1 METVVVGLIKG
12 RHEMPVPSYIFE
24 EDIKDMFNYYE
35 IRKHISDFIH
45 DKVGVDYYHLGQYHS
60 NRGKKH
66 LTVYVT
72 GLTSVVC
79 ELVDVCNKAGVLLT
93 LMHYDRYT
101 GSYRPQ
107 YLGVKE
113 SIWHQIDC

>member
-12 RHEMPVPSYIFE
+12 RHEMPVTSYIFE

-45 DKVGVDYYHLGQYHS
+45 SKVGVDF
-60 NRGKKH
+60 NRGDKYYSNKGRKH

-72 GLTSVVC
+72 GLTSVSC
-79 ELVDVCNKAGVLLT
+79 ELVDVCNKAGILLT
-93 LMHYDRYT
+93 LMHYDRET

-107 YLGVKE
+107 YLGAKE
-113 SIWHQIDC
+113 SIWR